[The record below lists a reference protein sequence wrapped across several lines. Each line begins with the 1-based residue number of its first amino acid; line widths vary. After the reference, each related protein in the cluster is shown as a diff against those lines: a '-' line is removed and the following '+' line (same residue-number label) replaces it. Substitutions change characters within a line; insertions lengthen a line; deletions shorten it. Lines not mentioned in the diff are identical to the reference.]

1 MKVSKGDTAMRTIKT
16 SGTGILKKAAAVLAI
31 AALAVM
37 TIPFVTDGAGS
48 YASDNTMYTINYDVT
63 VDVAENNS
71 YDFHEHLDMYY
82 VTAHHGIYRYI
93 PTQGQKLSGI
103 KVPGYD
109 YEAYRESGYQVLKIG
124 SGSYTLTGE
133 NPYDIY
139 YNIAMYEDENNEK
152 DMLLL
157 NLLPTDWETEIGMS
171 KCVVN
176 LPKEADLSKAKVY
189 SGSYGTDT
197 NEDNAVLETSEDG
210 KTITVTAH
218 DIPAHHGVT
227 LQLELPQGYWEG
239 APEFGKLSI
248 ANMFLFLLGP
258 VGAILLWYLFGRDK
272 HMVKTLEF
280 YAPDDLTPG
289 EVGYLVDGK
298 VDKKDLISTIVYLAD
313 KGYLEIEEIS
323 RKNFR
328 FIGIK
333 DPGPEVPD
341 YVRKMYFGIFPGEKR
356 VRTSTQLASSH
367 TFGDRFVKAK
377 EKLEG
382 MYEGNKAI
390 IRPDSRMAR
399 AGCSVAAIVP
409 SAAYVTWAGVNGD
422 EMDLFMLGWA
432 AVHILISVYLMCSV
446 YDNVRGTSK
455 VKTVLKSLGAIWFFT
470 VGVGILP
477 LVSDAITLL
486 SRPQAMAL
494 VLYLVIGT
502 LVSMFFA
509 VIAIARTDAYT
520 DLLGRVLG
528 FRDFIKTAE
537 LDKLNE
543 LVEEDPGYFYHIMP
557 YAYVFGLSNKWIKN
571 FEDLPV
577 YAPDWY
583 RGADRMDAFD
593 YYMMGRMMSDCNAS
607 VNNSIVIP
615 SSSGGSGGGWSSGG
629 SGGGSSWSG
638 GGGFSGGGFS
648 GGGSGGGGGGGW

>member
-1 MKVSKGDTAMRTIKT
+1 MKTIKT
-16 SGTGILKKAAAVLAI
+16 NSGILKRAAAVLAI
-31 AALAVM
+31 AALAFM
-37 TIPFVTDGAGS
+37 MMPFVTAETGS
-48 YASDNTMYTINYDVT
+48 YASDNTMYTTNYDVT

-93 PTQGQKLSGI
+93 PMQGQKISRI
-103 KVPGYD
+103 KVPGYE
-109 YEAYRESGYQVLKIG
+109 YEVYTQSGYQVVKIG
-124 SGSYTLTGE
+124 SGSFTLTGE
-133 NPYDIY
+133 NPYDIL
-139 YNIAMYEDENNEK
+139 YNIAMYEDENNDK

-157 NLLPTDWETEIGMS
+157 NLIPTDWETDIGSS

-176 LPKEADLSKAKVY
+176 LPKEADLSKAKIY
-189 SGSYGTDT
+189 SGPYGTGS
-197 NEDNAVLETSEDG
+197 NEDNAVLETGSDG
-210 KTITVTAH
+210 TTITVTAK
-218 DIPAHHGVT
+218 DIPAHHGIT
-227 LQLELPQGYWEG
+227 LQLELPQGYWVG
-239 APEFGKLSI
+239 APQFGKLSV

-258 VGAILLWYLFGRDK
+258 VGAIILWYLYGRDK

-280 YAPDDLTPG
+280 YPPEDLTPG
-289 EVGYLVDGK
+289 EIGYLVDGK

-313 KGYLEIEEIS
+313 KGYIEIEEIS

-328 FIGIK
+328 FIGVK
-333 DPGPEVPD
+333 DPGPEVPE
-341 YVRKMYFGIFPGEKR
+341 YVKKMYFGIFPGEKR
-356 VRTSTQLASSH
+356 VRTSTQLSSSH
-367 TFGDRFVKAK
+367 TFGDRYLKAK
-377 EKLEG
+377 EKLEK

-390 IRPDSRMAR
+390 IRQDSIIAR
-399 AGCSVAAIVP
+399 GACSVAAIIP
-409 SAAYVTWAGVNGD
+409 SAAYITWAGVNGD
-422 EMDLFMLGWA
+422 DMGFFMLGWS
-432 AVHILISVYLMCSV
+432 AVHILISIYLMCSV
-446 YDNVRGTSK
+446 YDNIRGTSK

-470 VGVGILP
+470 IGVGILP
-477 LVSDAITLL
+477 LVSDALSLL
-486 SRPQAMAL
+486 SRPKAMAL
-494 VLYLVIGT
+494 VMYLVIGT

-509 VIAIARTDAYT
+509 VIAIARTDTYT

-583 RGADRMDAFD
+583 RGTRSMDSFD

-615 SSSGGSGGGWSSGG
+615 SSSGGSGGSGGGWSSGG
-629 SGGGSSWSG
+629 GGSWSG

>member
-1 MKVSKGDTAMRTIKT
+1 M
-16 SGTGILKKAAAVLAI
+16 
-31 AALAVM
+31 
-37 TIPFVTDGAGS
+37 
-48 YASDNTMYTINYDVT
+48 
-63 VDVAENNS
+63 
-71 YDFHEHLDMYY
+71 
-82 VTAHHGIYRYI
+82 
-93 PTQGQKLSGI
+93 
-103 KVPGYD
+103 
-109 YEAYRESGYQVLKIG
+109 
-124 SGSYTLTGE
+124 
-133 NPYDIY
+133 
-139 YNIAMYEDENNEK
+139 
-152 DMLLL
+152 
-157 NLLPTDWETEIGMS
+157 
-171 KCVVN
+171 
-176 LPKEADLSKAKVY
+176 
-189 SGSYGTDT
+189 
-197 NEDNAVLETSEDG
+197 
-210 KTITVTAH
+210 
-218 DIPAHHGVT
+218 
-227 LQLELPQGYWEG
+227 
-239 APEFGKLSI
+239 
-248 ANMFLFLLGP
+248 
-258 VGAILLWYLFGRDK
+258 
-272 HMVKTLEF
+272 
-280 YAPDDLTPG
+280 
-289 EVGYLVDGK
+289 DGK

-543 LVEEDPGYFYHIMP
+543 L
-557 YAYVFGLSNKWIKN
+557 
-571 FEDLPV
+571 
-577 YAPDWY
+577 
-583 RGADRMDAFD
+583 
-593 YYMMGRMMSDCNAS
+593 GRMMSDCNAS